1 MDLRTARNVWAAP
14 ADCEFQKSL
23 VRGAEVLRR
32 SRGWGPRRPEEV
44 FARRRDLRRPC
55 RWGIFR
61 REDFE
66 VVGRGGDAWRKGSCP
81 ALGAAPRHSLA
92 VRRGSVLGGQAWLGP
107 PGSGSIKW
115 ARADA
120 RRLDKAVLCGAIS
133 AASSPTAPEEASHR
147 PRTQDTGNVSHFA
160 RNQPGGVRPSSA
172 SPPSPHSP
180 CLTGILTVL
189 RHFGSGYV
197 KARSSMVRSGAR
209 RQGSRGRSL
218 RDLTSRCSGR
228 GRLRPS
234 VFQGLESR
242 PRS

>member
-1 MDLRTARNVWAAP
+1 MYVRSTNLDLRTARNVWAAP

-55 RWGIFR
+55 RWGISR

-107 PGSGSIKW
+107 PGSGSINGRGPTRGGW
-115 ARADA
+115 TRPCCAGRS
-120 RRLDKAVLCGAIS
+120 RRLRHRQLRKRR
-133 AASSPTAPEEASHR
+133 PTGREHR
-147 PRTQDTGNVSHFA
+147 IPA
-160 RNQPGGVRPSSA
+160 RFR
-172 SPPSPHSP
+172 
-180 CLTGILTVL
+180 
-189 RHFGSGYV
+189 
-197 KARSSMVRSGAR
+197 
-209 RQGSRGRSL
+209 
-218 RDLTSRCSGR
+218 TSREISQGEYGR
-228 GRLRPS
+228 RRLRLLVRTLP
-234 VFQGLESR
+234 V
-242 PRS
+242 